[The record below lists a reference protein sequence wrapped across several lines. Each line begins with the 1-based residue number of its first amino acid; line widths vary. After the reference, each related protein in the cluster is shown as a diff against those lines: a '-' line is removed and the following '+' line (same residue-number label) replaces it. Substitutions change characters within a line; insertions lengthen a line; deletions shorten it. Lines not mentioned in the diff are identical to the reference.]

1 MEAPLPACLP
11 ALHDVVGVPRA
22 CFGIST
28 VSVILVMFSD
38 VRLTDRERQRQR
50 ERASVTE
57 SEKKRVKC
65 KEVGRGAAG

>member
-11 ALHDVVGVPRA
+11 ALHDVVGVLRA

-38 VRLTDRERQRQR
+38 VRLTDRESECYR
-50 ERASVTE
+50 ERKEE
-57 SEKKRVKC
+57 SEM
-65 KEVGRGAAG
+65 